1 MGLNES
7 HAVAAIAVSD
17 MGRAREFY
25 EGVLGLSAGEERAD
39 GGIRYP
45 CGGASTVH
53 VYPSPA
59 NAGSSTA
66 TLVGFDVEDV
76 EGTVDELAARG
87 VVFEQYGGG
96 PIETNEKGI
105 ARIGDGEG
113 AWLKDPD
120 GNILGI
126 VLA

>member
-17 MGRAREFY
+17 MGRAR
-25 EGVLGLSAGEERAD
+25 
-39 GGIRYP
+39 
-45 CGGASTVH
+45 
-53 VYPSPA
+53 
-59 NAGSSTA
+59 TA
-66 TLVGFDVEDV
+66 
-76 EGTVDELAARG
+76 GTVDELAARG